1 VGKIL
6 AGETEI
12 GAGKQ
17 KGKADVGF
25 PFFWLTK
32 N

>member
-6 AGETEI
+6 AGEKDI

-25 PFFWLTK
+25 PFSESD
-32 N
+32 